1 MTDCINLKPITLNP
15 KCRGAAAAELS
26 GAGQG
31 LRLQVVFLQ
40 GLRKTLSGEKR
51 QADTESLAPK
61 LSSVVFASNESG
73 FLPGAKLSAS
83 ELQQGAGAGSYFR
96 AMPGQSAF
104 IKPAGASEE
113 DASPE
118 VHRGQPQG
126 LRRGG
131 CKLFC
136 TICPE
141 RFSSAARRM
150 KMKRRAPQPGSEIKQ
165 PSASRDKSLFCLGCW
180 VSARGQP
187 SQFLGL

>member
-1 MTDCINLKPITLNP
+1 MFSFRAFERPCQEKSAKLTPRAWHPNFPLW
-15 KCRGAAAAELS
+15 
-26 GAGQG
+26 
-31 LRLQVVFLQ
+31 FLP
-40 GLRKTLSGEKR
+40 
-51 QADTESLAPK
+51 D
-61 LSSVVFASNESG
+61 NESG

-104 IKPAGASEE
+104 IKPAGASE
-113 DASPE
+113 DASAE

-150 KMKRRAPQPGSEIKQ
+150 KMKRRAPQPGSQIKQ